1 MLKKSMDYNFIKNV
15 KLQSW
20 LIILFIIILL
30 ALALGSF
37 INSFVEGFDNPSVEL
52 DEKVK
57 SITFRQ
63 GNAVTLQISQL
74 AIYTADDPTTNIAPI
89 GKATAIASED
99 TDQSGG
105 NAKSAIAAPIDGV
118 LKSRTVYNV
127 SKPGGFMSPNTSP
140 TNFWKLDLPQA
151 INLSKLVYYQ
161 RGDKAYVVNSFG
173 SYFTLEDASGKVI
186 WTSPNINTPD
196 MILTYTF
203 TQKPGS
209 ATSGSGTSGSATNG
223 SGTSGSGTSGS
234 GTSGSGSS
242 TSGSGSNTSNQNCD
256 MYKQGPPGPK
266 GDRGPQGPPGPM
278 GFLGFVNVRK
288 KDISAASYP
297 PNKNSNSHKNSKKNN
312 KVKPHNS
319 CDDEE
324 EENDIQ

>member
-1 MLKKSMDYNFIKNV
+1 MLKKSMDYKFITNV

-30 ALALGSF
+30 ALALGSY

-57 SITFRQ
+57 SITFHQ

-209 ATSGSGTSGSATNG
+209 NTSGSGTSGSATNG
-223 SGTSGSGTSGS
+223 SGTN
-234 GTSGSGSS
+234 

>member
-15 KLQSW
+15 KLHSW

-57 SITFRQ
+57 SITFHQ
-63 GNAVTLQISQL
+63 GNAVSLQISQL
-74 AIYTADDPTTNIAPI
+74 AIYTAEDPTTNIAPI
-89 GKATAIASED
+89 GKATAIASEN

-118 LKSRTVYNV
+118 LKSRTIYNV
-127 SKPGGFMSPNTSP
+127 SKPGGFMSPNTNP

-151 INLSKLVYYQ
+151 VNLSKLVYYQ
-161 RGDKAYVVNSFG
+161 RGDKPYVVNSFG
-173 SYFTLEDASGKVI
+173 SYFTLENVSGKVI

-209 ATSGSGTSGSATNG
+209 
-223 SGTSGSGTSGS
+223 
-234 GTSGSGSS
+234 S
-242 TSGSGSNTSNQNCD
+242 TSGSGSATSSQNCD

-266 GDRGPQGPPGPM
+266 GDIGPPGPM
-278 GFLGFVNVRK
+278 GFLGFVNVHK

-297 PNKNSNSHKNSKKNN
+297 SDKKSNLHKNSKKYN

-324 EENDIQ
+324 EENDMQ